1 MDIKLRLK
9 KYSYI
14 SISTAF
20 MWLALLSIMI
30 PPFTPVAIVTILVI
44 MLLYVTETWD
54 GPLRNDFGAGLT
66 LNYAMLLSVGE
77 VFIMRN
83 ILNVSVKAC
92 ISSFIITWTVFY
104 LLSEFVM
111 PKLYKGYSWII
122 FEYKHFG
129 LRVGKYGYIECS
141 DDLQDWGL
149 VYVINI
155 ILFAVSSL
163 FAVLWKPLKE
173 IVVKLYRNEMPFI
186 LSVVICL
193 NILLLLTSI
202 ARAIM
207 SKDKCERIRN
217 INSALLV
224 CSVLSITVMF
234 RDQLILLI
242 ITAIVI
248 VLIFKKTEVSI
259 DKQLVKLLLYSDLP
273 IMLLLLNMN
282 RVYNISHLGILF
294 VGIMTLPLF
303 YSALIMF
310 ALTTNYTKVLA
321 IDEAVGYEEVADKGY
336 IEKSWSLKAF
346 LIVYATKLAGI
357 FSIEWLLFAFIKN
370 HDAIADSII
379 KLGMSGWVLV
389 IIGLFILV
397 KILSL
402 FFEEEGDN
410 VHGK

>member
-1 MDIKLRLK
+1 MDTKLRLK
-9 KYSYI
+9 KYSYV

-30 PPFTPVAIVTILVI
+30 PPFTPVAIVAILII
-44 MLLYVTETWD
+44 MLLYVTETWE
-54 GPLRNDFGAGLT
+54 GPLQNDFGAGLT
-66 LNYAMLLSVGE
+66 FNYAMLLSVGE
-77 VFIMRN
+77 VFVMRN
-83 ILNVSVKAC
+83 ILKMPVKTC
-92 ISSFIITWTVFY
+92 IFSLITTWVVFSLLPDFII
-104 LLSEFVM
+104 
-111 PKLYKGYSWII
+111 PKLYKNYSWIM

-129 LRVGKYGYIECS
+129 LRVNNDDYIEYS
-141 DDLQDWGL
+141 DDIQDWGL

-173 IVVKLYRNEMPFI
+173 IVIKLYRNEIPFI
-186 LSVVICL
+186 LSVVVCL

-282 RVYNISHLGILF
+282 RVYNISHLGIIF

-310 ALTTNYTKVLA
+310 ALTINYTKVFA

-336 IEKSWSLKAF
+336 IEKKWSLKAF
-346 LIVYATKLAGI
+346 LLVYATKIVGVSL
-357 FSIEWLLFAFIKN
+357 IEWLLFAFIKN

-402 FFEEEGDN
+402 FFEEERRN
-410 VHGK
+410 NGK

>member
-9 KYSYI
+9 KYSYV

-20 MWLALLSIMI
+20 MWLALLSVMI
-30 PPFTPVAIVTILVI
+30 PQFTPVAIVTILVI
-44 MLLYVTETWD
+44 MLLYVTETWSYSIE
-54 GPLRNDFGAGLT
+54 NNFGVGLT
-66 LNYAMLLSVGE
+66 LNYAMLLSVSE
-77 VFIMRN
+77 VFVMRN
-83 ILNVSVKAC
+83 ILKLSVKVC
-92 ISSFIITWTVFY
+92 ISSFIITWVVFY

-111 PKLYKGYSWII
+111 PKLYKSYSWII

-129 LRVGKYGYIECS
+129 LRVNNDDYIEYS
-141 DDLQDWGL
+141 DDIQDWGL

-173 IVVKLYRNEMPFI
+173 IVIKLYRNEIPFI
-186 LSVVICL
+186 MQVIVGL
-193 NILLLLTSI
+193 NVLLLVISI

-207 SKDKCERIRN
+207 SKNKCERIRN

-224 CSVLSITVMF
+224 CLVLSITVIF

-242 ITAIVI
+242 ITAIVT
-248 VLIFKKTEVSI
+248 VLIFKKSELSI
-259 DKQLVKLLLYSDLP
+259 DKQLLKLLLYSDLP

-294 VGIMTLPLF
+294 VGIMTLPFF

-310 ALTTNYTKVLA
+310 TLTINYTKVLA
-321 IDEAVGYEEVADKGY
+321 IDEAVGYEEVADKEY

-346 LIVYATKLAGI
+346 LIVYATKVIGI
-357 FSIEWLLFAFIKN
+357 FLIEWLLFAFVKD
-370 HDAIADSII
+370 HDAIIDFIV
-379 KLGMSGWVLV
+379 KLSLSGWVLV
-389 IIGLFILV
+389 IIGLYILLKV
-397 KILSL
+397 LSL
-402 FFEEEGDN
+402 FFEEEERR
-410 VHGK
+410 

>member
-1 MDIKLRLK
+1 MDTKLRLK
-9 KYSYI
+9 KYSYV

-20 MWLALLSIMI
+20 MWLALLSVMI
-30 PPFTPVAIVTILVI
+30 PHFTPVAIVTILVI
-44 MLLYVTETWD
+44 MLLYVTETWSYSIE
-54 GPLRNDFGAGLT
+54 NNFGAGLT

-129 LRVGKYGYIECS
+129 LRVNNDDYIEYS
-141 DDLQDWGL
+141 DDIQDWGL

-173 IVVKLYRNEMPFI
+173 IVIKLYRNEIPFI
-186 LSVVICL
+186 MQVIVGL
-193 NILLLLTSI
+193 NVLLLVISI

-207 SKDKCERIRN
+207 SKNKYERIRN

-224 CSVLSITVMF
+224 CSVLSITVIF

-242 ITAIVI
+242 ITAIVT
-248 VLIFKKTEVSI
+248 VLIFKKSELSI
-259 DKQLVKLLLYSDLP
+259 DKQLLKLLFYSDLP
-273 IMLLLLNMN
+273 LMLLLLNMN
-282 RVYNISHLGILF
+282 RIYHISLLGIMF
-294 VGIMTLPLF
+294 VGVMTLPLF
-303 YSALIMF
+303 YSVLIMF
-310 ALTTNYTKVLA
+310 ALITDYVKMLA
-321 IDEAVGYEEVADKGY
+321 INEVVGYEEVLDKGY
-336 IEKSWSLKAF
+336 IEKKWSLKAF
-346 LIVYATKLAGI
+346 LLVYATKIVGVSL
-357 FSIEWLLFAFIKN
+357 IEWLLFAFVKD
-370 HDAIADSII
+370 HDAIIDFIV
-379 KLGMSGWVLV
+379 KLSLSGWVLV
-389 IIGLFILV
+389 IIGLYILLKV
-397 KILSL
+397 LSL
-402 FFEEEGDN
+402 FFEEEERS
-410 VHGK
+410 

>member
-1 MDIKLRLK
+1 MNTKLRLK
-9 KYSYI
+9 KYSYV

-30 PPFTPVAIVTILVI
+30 PPFTTVAIVAILVI
-44 MLLYVTETWD
+44 MLLYATETWSYSIE
-54 GPLRNDFGAGLT
+54 NNFGVILT
-66 LNYAMLLSVGE
+66 LNYAMLLSVSE
-77 VFIMRN
+77 VFVMRN
-83 ILNVSVKAC
+83 ILKLSVKVC

-129 LRVGKYGYIECS
+129 LRVNNDNYIEYS
-141 DDLQDWGL
+141 DDIQDWGL

-173 IVVKLYRNEMPFI
+173 IVIKLYRNEIPFI
-186 LSVVICL
+186 MQVIVGL
-193 NILLLLTSI
+193 NVLLLVISI

-207 SKDKCERIRN
+207 SKNKCERIRN

-242 ITAIVI
+242 ITTIVI
-248 VLIFKKTEVSI
+248 VLIFKKSELSI
-259 DKQLVKLLLYSDLP
+259 DKQLLRLLLYSDLP
-273 IMLLLLNMN
+273 IMLLLFNMN
-282 RVYNISHLGILF
+282 RIYNISVLGILF
-294 VGIMTLPLF
+294 VGVMTLPLF

-310 ALTTNYTKVLA
+310 ALITNYVKMLA
-321 IDEAVGYEEVADKGY
+321 IDEVVGYEEVLDKGY
-336 IEKSWSLKAF
+336 IEKKWSIKAF
-346 LIVYATKLAGI
+346 LRVYATKVVGVSL
-357 FSIEWLLFAFIKN
+357 IEWLLFAFVKN
-370 HDAIADSII
+370 HDAIIDFIV
-379 KLGMSGWVLV
+379 KLGLSGWALL
-389 IIGLFILV
+389 IIGLYILL

-402 FFEEEGDN
+402 FFEEERS
-410 VHGK
+410 

>member
-20 MWLALLSIMI
+20 MWLALLSVML
-30 PPFTPVAIVTILVI
+30 PSFTPVAIVTILVI
-44 MLLYVTETWD
+44 MLLYVTETWFD
-54 GPLRNDFGAGLT
+54 SIENNFGVGLT
-66 LNYAMLLSVGE
+66 LNYAMLLSVSE

-129 LRVGKYGYIECS
+129 LRVNNDDYIEYS
-141 DDLQDWGL
+141 DDIQDWGL

-155 ILFAVSSL
+155 LLFAMSSL
-163 FAVLWKPLKE
+163 PAIFWEPLKE

-186 LSVVICL
+186 LLVVICL

-202 ARAIM
+202 ARAII
-207 SKDKCERIRN
+207 SKSKYDKIKN
-217 INSALLV
+217 VNSALLV

-248 VLIFKKTEVSI
+248 VLIFKKSELSI
-259 DKQLVKLLLYSDLP
+259 DKQLLKLLFYSDLP
-273 IMLLLLNMN
+273 LMLLLLNMN
-282 RVYNISHLGILF
+282 RIYHISVLGIMF
-294 VGIMTLPLF
+294 VVVMTLPLF

-310 ALTTNYTKVLA
+310 ALITDYVKMLA
-321 IDEAVGYEEVADKGY
+321 INEVVGYEEVLDKG
-336 IEKSWSLKAF
+336 ILISLC
-346 LIVYATKLAGI
+346 Y
-357 FSIEWLLFAFIKN
+357 
-370 HDAIADSII
+370 
-379 KLGMSGWVLV
+379 
-389 IIGLFILV
+389 
-397 KILSL
+397 
-402 FFEEEGDN
+402 
-410 VHGK
+410 

>member
-1 MDIKLRLK
+1 MDTKLRLK

-20 MWLALLSIMI
+20 MWLALLSVMI
-30 PPFTPVAIVTILVI
+30 PPFTPVAIVAILVI
-44 MLLYVTETWD
+44 MLLYVTETWFD
-54 GPLRNDFGAGLT
+54 SIENNFGVGLT
-66 LNYAMLLSVGE
+66 LNYAMLLSVSE
-77 VFIMRN
+77 VFVMRN
-83 ILNVSVKAC
+83 ILKLSVKVC

-111 PKLYKGYSWII
+111 PKLYKSYSWII

-129 LRVGKYGYIECS
+129 LRVNNDDYIEYS
-141 DDLQDWGL
+141 DDIQDWGL

-155 ILFAVSSL
+155 ILFVVSSL

-173 IVVKLYRNEMPFI
+173 IVIKLYRNEIPFI
-186 LSVVICL
+186 IQVIVGL
-193 NILLLLTSI
+193 NVLLLVISI

-294 VGIMTLPLF
+294 VGIMTLPFF

-336 IEKSWSLKAF
+336 IEKKWSLKAF
-346 LIVYATKLAGI
+346 LLVYATKIVGVSL
-357 FSIEWLLFAFIKN
+357 IEWLLFAFVKD
-370 HDAIADSII
+370 HDAIIDFIV
-379 KLGMSGWVLV
+379 KLSLSGWVLV
-389 IIGLFILV
+389 IIGLYILLKV
-397 KILSL
+397 LSL
-402 FFEEEGDN
+402 FFEEEERS
-410 VHGK
+410 

>member
-1 MDIKLRLK
+1 MDTKLRLK
-9 KYSYI
+9 KYSYV

-20 MWLALLSIMI
+20 MWFALLSIMI

-44 MLLYVTETWD
+44 MLLYTTETWD

-66 LNYAMLLSVGE
+66 LNYAMLLSFSE

-129 LRVGKYGYIECS
+129 LRVNNDDYIEYS
-141 DDLQDWGL
+141 DDIQDWGL

-155 ILFAVSSL
+155 LLFAVSSL
-163 FAVLWKPLKE
+163 PAIFWEPLKE

-186 LSVVICL
+186 LLVIICL

-202 ARAIM
+202 ACAIV
-207 SKDKCERIRN
+207 SKNKCERIRN
-217 INSALLV
+217 INSALLI
-224 CSVLSITVMF
+224 CSALSFIVIF

-242 ITAIVI
+242 ITAIVT
-248 VLIFKKTEVSI
+248 VLIFKKSELSI
-259 DKQLVKLLLYSDLP
+259 DKQLLRLLFYSDLP
-273 IMLLLLNMN
+273 IMLLLL
-282 RVYNISHLGILF
+282 SHLGIMF
-294 VGIMTLPLF
+294 VVVMTLPLF
-303 YSALIMF
+303 YSVLIMF
-310 ALTTNYTKVLA
+310 ALITDYVKMLA
-321 IDEAVGYEEVADKGY
+321 IDEVVGYEEVLDKEY
-336 IEKSWSLKAF
+336 IEKKWSLKAF
-346 LIVYATKLAGI
+346 LLVYATKVVGVSL
-357 FSIEWLLFAFIKN
+357 IEWLLFAFVKD
-370 HDAIADSII
+370 HDAIIDFIV
-379 KLGMSGWVLV
+379 KLSLSGWVLV
-389 IIGLFILV
+389 IIGLYILL

-402 FFEEEGDN
+402 FFEEEERR
-410 VHGK
+410 

>member
-9 KYSYI
+9 KYSYV

-20 MWLALLSIMI
+20 MWLALFSIMI
-30 PPFTPVAIVTILVI
+30 SKFTPVAIVIILVI
-44 MLLYVTETWD
+44 MLLYTTETWD

-129 LRVGKYGYIECS
+129 LRVNNDDYIEYS
-141 DDLQDWGL
+141 DDIQDWGL

-155 ILFAVSSL
+155 LLFVVSSL
-163 FAVLWKPLKE
+163 PAIFWEPLKE

-248 VLIFKKTEVSI
+248 VLIFKKSELSI
-259 DKQLVKLLLYSDLP
+259 DKQLLKLLFYSDLP
-273 IMLLLLNMN
+273 LMLLLLNMN
-282 RVYNISHLGILF
+282 RIYHISVLGILF
-294 VGIMTLPLF
+294 VGVMTLPLF

-310 ALTTNYTKVLA
+310 ALITDYAKMLA
-321 IDEAVGYEEVADKGY
+321 IDEVVGYEEVFDKGY
-336 IEKSWSLKAF
+336 IEKKWSIKAF
-346 LIVYATKLAGI
+346 LRVYATKVVGVSL
-357 FSIEWLLFAFIKN
+357 IEWLLFAFVKD
-370 HDAIADSII
+370 HDAIIDFIV
-379 KLGMSGWVLV
+379 KLSLSGWVLV
-389 IIGLFILV
+389 IIGLYILLKV
-397 KILSL
+397 LSL
-402 FFEEEGDN
+402 FFEEEERS
-410 VHGK
+410 

>member
-1 MDIKLRLK
+1 MDTKLRLK

-20 MWLALLSIMI
+20 MWLALLSVTL

-44 MLLYVTETWD
+44 MLLYVTETWSD
-54 GPLRNDFGAGLT
+54 SIENNFGVGLT
-66 LNYAMLLSVGE
+66 LNYAMLLSVSE
-77 VFIMRN
+77 VFVMRN
-83 ILNVSVKAC
+83 ILKLSVKVC

-129 LRVGKYGYIECS
+129 LRVNNDDYIEYS
-141 DDLQDWGL
+141 DDIQDWGL

-155 ILFAVSSL
+155 LLFAVSSL
-163 FAVLWKPLKE
+163 PAIFWEPLKE
-173 IVVKLYRNEMPFI
+173 IVVKLYRNEMLFI

-193 NILLLLTSI
+193 NILLLVISI

-242 ITAIVI
+242 ITAVI
-248 VLIFKKTEVSI
+248 TAVIFKKSEVSI

-294 VGIMTLPLF
+294 VGIMTLPFF

-310 ALTTNYTKVLA
+310 ALITDYTKVLA

-346 LIVYATKLAGI
+346 LLVYATKIVGVSL
-357 FSIEWLLFAFIKN
+357 IEWLLFAFVKD
-370 HDAIADSII
+370 HDAIIDFIV
-379 KLGMSGWVLV
+379 KLSLSGWVLV
-389 IIGLFILV
+389 IIGLYILLKV
-397 KILSL
+397 LSL
-402 FFEEEGDN
+402 FFEEEERS
-410 VHGK
+410 

>member
-1 MDIKLRLK
+1 MDTKLRLK
-9 KYSYI
+9 KYSYV

-20 MWLALLSIMI
+20 MWLALFSIMI
-30 PPFTPVAIVTILVI
+30 SKFTPVAIVAILVI
-44 MLLYVTETWD
+44 MLLYTTETWD

-129 LRVGKYGYIECS
+129 LRVGKYGYIEYS
-141 DDLQDWGL
+141 DDIQDWGL

-155 ILFAVSSL
+155 LLFAVSSL
-163 FAVLWKPLKE
+163 PAIFWDPLKE

-202 ARAIM
+202 ARAII
-207 SKDKCERIRN
+207 SKSKYDKIKN
-217 INSALLV
+217 VNSALLV

-248 VLIFKKTEVSI
+248 VLIFKKSELSI
-259 DKQLVKLLLYSDLP
+259 DKQLLKLLFYSDLP
-273 IMLLLLNMN
+273 LMLLLLNMN
-282 RVYNISHLGILF
+282 RIYHISVLGIMF
-294 VGIMTLPLF
+294 VVVMTLPLF
-303 YSALIMF
+303 YSVLIMF
-310 ALTTNYTKVLA
+310 ALITDYVKMLA
-321 IDEAVGYEEVADKGY
+321 INEVVGYEEVLDKGY
-336 IEKSWSLKAF
+336 IEKKWSLKAF
-346 LIVYATKLAGI
+346 LLVYATKIVGVSL
-357 FSIEWLLFAFIKN
+357 IEWLLFAFVKD
-370 HDAIADSII
+370 HDAIIDFIV
-379 KLGMSGWVLV
+379 KLSLSGWVLV
-389 IIGLFILV
+389 IIGLYILLKV
-397 KILSL
+397 LSL
-402 FFEEEGDN
+402 FFEEEERR
-410 VHGK
+410 

>member
-1 MDIKLRLK
+1 MDTKLRLK
-9 KYSYI
+9 KYSYV

-20 MWLALLSIMI
+20 MWLALLSVMI
-30 PPFTPVAIVTILVI
+30 PQFTPVAIVTILVI
-44 MLLYVTETWD
+44 MLLYVTETWSYSIE
-54 GPLRNDFGAGLT
+54 NNFGAGLT

-129 LRVGKYGYIECS
+129 LRVNNDDYIEYS
-141 DDLQDWGL
+141 DDIQDWGL

-173 IVVKLYRNEMPFI
+173 IVIKLYRNEIPFI
-186 LSVVICL
+186 MQVIVGL
-193 NILLLLTSI
+193 NVLLLVISI

-207 SKDKCERIRN
+207 SKNKYERIRN

-224 CSVLSITVMF
+224 CSVLSITVIF

-242 ITAIVI
+242 ITAIVT
-248 VLIFKKTEVSI
+248 VLIFKKSELSI
-259 DKQLVKLLLYSDLP
+259 DKQLLKLLFYSDLP
-273 IMLLLLNMN
+273 LMLLLLNMN
-282 RVYNISHLGILF
+282 RIYHISLLGIMF
-294 VGIMTLPLF
+294 VGVMTLPLF
-303 YSALIMF
+303 YSVLIMF
-310 ALTTNYTKVLA
+310 ALITDYVKMLA
-321 IDEAVGYEEVADKGY
+321 INEVVGYEEVLDKGY
-336 IEKSWSLKAF
+336 IEKKWSLKAF
-346 LIVYATKLAGI
+346 LLVYATKIVGVSL
-357 FSIEWLLFAFIKN
+357 IEWLLFAFVKD
-370 HDAIADSII
+370 HDAIIDFIV
-379 KLGMSGWVLV
+379 KLSLSGWVLV
-389 IIGLFILV
+389 IIGLYILLKV
-397 KILSL
+397 LSL
-402 FFEEEGDN
+402 FFEEEERS
-410 VHGK
+410 

>member
-1 MDIKLRLK
+1 MDTKLRLK

-20 MWLALLSIMI
+20 MWLALLSVML

-44 MLLYVTETWD
+44 MLLYVTETWSD
-54 GPLRNDFGAGLT
+54 SIENNFGVGLT
-66 LNYAMLLSVGE
+66 LNYAMLLSVSE
-77 VFIMRN
+77 VFVMRN
-83 ILNVSVKAC
+83 ILKLSVKVC

-129 LRVGKYGYIECS
+129 LRVNNDDYIEYS
-141 DDLQDWGL
+141 DDIQDWGL

-155 ILFAVSSL
+155 LLFAVSSL
-163 FAVLWKPLKE
+163 PAIFWEPLKE
-173 IVVKLYRNEMPFI
+173 IVVKLYRNEMLFI

-193 NILLLLTSI
+193 NILLLVISI

-242 ITAIVI
+242 ITAVI
-248 VLIFKKTEVSI
+248 TAVIFKKSEVSI

-294 VGIMTLPLF
+294 VGIMTLPFF

-310 ALTTNYTKVLA
+310 ALITDYTKVLA

-346 LIVYATKLAGI
+346 LLVYATKIVGVSL
-357 FSIEWLLFAFIKN
+357 IEWLLFAFVKD
-370 HDAIADSII
+370 HDAIIDFIV
-379 KLGMSGWVLV
+379 KLSLSGWVLV
-389 IIGLFILV
+389 IIGLYILLKV
-397 KILSL
+397 LSL
-402 FFEEEGDN
+402 FFEEEERS
-410 VHGK
+410 

>member
-1 MDIKLRLK
+1 MDTKLRLK
-9 KYSYI
+9 KYSYV

-20 MWLALLSIMI
+20 MWLALLSVMI
-30 PPFTPVAIVTILVI
+30 PPFTPVAIVAILVI
-44 MLLYVTETWD
+44 MLLYVTETWFD
-54 GPLRNDFGAGLT
+54 SIENNFGVGLT
-66 LNYAMLLSVGE
+66 LNYAMLLSVSE
-77 VFIMRN
+77 VFVMRN
-83 ILNVSVKAC
+83 ILKLSVKVC
-92 ISSFIITWTVFY
+92 ISSFIITWVVFY

-111 PKLYKGYSWII
+111 PKLYKDYSWII

-129 LRVGKYGYIECS
+129 LRVNNDDYIEYS
-141 DDLQDWGL
+141 DDIQDWGL

-173 IVVKLYRNEMPFI
+173 IVIKLYRNEIPFI
-186 LSVVICL
+186 IQVIVGL
-193 NILLLLTSI
+193 NVLLLVISI

-294 VGIMTLPLF
+294 VGIMTLPFF

-321 IDEAVGYEEVADKGY
+321 IDEAVGYEEVLDKGY
-336 IEKSWSLKAF
+336 IEKKWSPKSF
-346 LIVYATKLAGI
+346 LIVYITKIVGVSL
-357 FSIEWLLFAFIKN
+357 IEWLLFAFVKD
-370 HDAIADSII
+370 HDAIIDFIV
-379 KLGMSGWVLV
+379 KLSLSGWVLV
-389 IIGLFILV
+389 IIGLYILLKV
-397 KILSL
+397 LSL
-402 FFEEEGDN
+402 FFEEEERS
-410 VHGK
+410 